1 MTRTAARRPRRA
13 AAAVL
18 ATVGSVLVLAACS
31 DPAPVPAPPPT
42 PSVPATSPSSPAGPS
57 TSPAAPSGD
66 VLPLTGRPGAVDR
79 PALVVKVENS
89 AAARPQSGLQAADI
103 VVEELVEGGITR
115 FAAMYHSRD
124 PGTVGPVRSVRHV
137 DVPIAAPTRGILA
150 FSGGAKVV
158 LAVVREA
165 DLQLAQQG
173 DRSGAFYRSPSRR
186 APHNLYLRAGKLWA
200 AAGSDHSAPPPAYL
214 PFVAA
219 GSSPAGSG
227 AAVTRAALRFSAA
240 ARPSWSYDATK
251 ERWLRSENGRA
262 AVESS
267 GARLG
272 ADTVLVLRVKVGD
285 AGYRDPAGNPVPETR
300 FVGSGPA
307 VLLHGGRA
315 VEGTWSKASAEA
327 ALVLIGRDGG
337 ALGVPVGR
345 TWIEL
350 LPVGGRLSLS

>member
-1 MTRTAARRPRRA
+1 M
-13 AAAVL
+13 
-18 ATVGSVLVLAACS
+18 AACS
-31 DPAPVPAPPPT
+31 GPGPAPAPTST
-42 PSVPATSPSSPAGPS
+42 PSVTTAVPSSPAGASTGPS
-57 TSPAAPSGD
+57 ATSGP
-66 VLPLTGRPGAVDR
+66 VLPLTGAPGTADR

-137 DVPIAAPTRGILA
+137 DVQIAGPTRGILA

-158 LAVVREA
+158 LAVVRTA

-200 AAGSDHSAPPPAYL
+200 AAGPDHSAPPPAYL

-219 GSSPAGSG
+219 GSVPADAG
-227 AAVTRAALRFSAA
+227 AAATRASLRFSAA
-240 ARPSWSYDATK
+240 ARPSWTYDAAK
-251 ERWLRSENGRA
+251 DRWLRSENGRA

-315 VEGTWSKASAEA
+315 VEGTWSKASADA
-327 ALVLIGRDGG
+327 ALVLTGGDGA
-337 ALGVPVGR
+337 ALGVPAGR